1 MGQGLS
7 SFWMEVFQK
16 NKISMFQ
23 KFTCLLFLV
32 FSISGNAQDSELQLN
47 LDEAIEIALD
57 NNLDVKSSVFRER
70 TSELQFKQT
79 RNSRLPDLNATYS
92 YGLNNGRSI
101 DPFTN
106 TYIDEELTFSNAGI
120 DLGATLFNGFQIK
133 NRIQRD
139 RLNLQAA
146 EMEVQEARQEMV
158 LNVTLAYFQ
167 VLNNKDLLELAK
179 TRRVATEDQVE
190 RLKNLN
196 EEGEGSPANYTDI
209 RGQLAND
216 KAIIADAENNLK
228 ASKLELKRLLN
239 IEVGIDVT
247 PEYLTTEPIE
257 YRLTADEV
265 FKESLENLATFKAG
279 ELRIEAAKEDVQVSR
294 SLYSPEISFFAQLN
308 TNYSSL
314 ARLFN
319 ETGAAI
325 VETGQFVR
333 VGDNNFSVLEEQT
346 NFVAEEIP
354 YQDQLIN
361 NLNSNVGVAVSIPIF
376 NGFRARNT
384 VALQKIALEER
395 EVEFERTRNEFEQ
408 AIREAH
414 NDMQTAFNRYGI
426 YKEQVAAYSESFR
439 VNEIRF
445 NSGVSNIVDYVIS
458 KNNLDNAKIN
468 LANARYEYIFRT
480 KILDYYR
487 GFSI

>member
-1 MGQGLS
+1 M
-7 SFWMEVFQK
+7 K
-16 NKISMFQ
+16 
-23 KFTCLLFLV
+23 
-32 FSISGNAQDSELQLN
+32 
-47 LDEAIEIALD
+47 
-57 NNLDVKSSVFRER
+57 
-70 TSELQFKQT
+70 
-79 RNSRLPDLNATYS
+79 
-92 YGLNNGRSI
+92 
-101 DPFTN
+101 
-106 TYIDEELTFSNAGI
+106 
-120 DLGATLFNGFQIK
+120 
-133 NRIQRD
+133 
-139 RLNLQAA
+139 
-146 EMEVQEARQEMV
+146 
-158 LNVTLAYFQ
+158 
-167 VLNNKDLLELAK
+167 
-179 TRRVATEDQVE
+179 
-190 RLKNLN
+190 
-196 EEGEGSPANYTDI
+196 
-209 RGQLAND
+209 
-216 KAIIADAENNLK
+216 
-228 ASKLELKRLLN
+228 
-239 IEVGIDVT
+239 
-247 PEYLTTEPIE
+247 
-257 YRLTADEV
+257 
-265 FKESLENLATFKAG
+265 
-279 ELRIEAAKEDVQVSR
+279 
-294 SLYSPEISFFAQLN
+294 
-308 TNYSSL
+308 
-314 ARLFN
+314 
-319 ETGAAI
+319 
-325 VETGQFVR
+325 TGQFVR

>member
-1 MGQGLS
+1 
-7 SFWMEVFQK
+7 
-16 NKISMFQ
+16 MFQ
-23 KFTCLLFLV
+23 KFTCLLFIV
-32 FSISGNAQDSELQLN
+32 FSISGHAQDSALQLN
-47 LDEAIEIALD
+47 LDEAIEVALE
-57 NNLDVKSSVFRER
+57 NNLDVKSSVLRGR

-79 RNSRLPDLNATYS
+79 RNSRLPALNASYS

-106 TYIDEELTFSNAGI
+106 TYIDEELNFSNAGI
-120 DLGATLFNGFQIK
+120 SLGATLFNGFQIK

-179 TRRVATEDQVE
+179 ARRVATEDQVD
-190 RLKNLN
+190 RLKTLN
-196 EEGEGSPANYTDI
+196 DEGQGSPANYTDI

-216 KAIIADAENNLK
+216 DALIADAENNLK

-239 IEVGIDVT
+239 IDAEVNVAA
-247 PEYLTTEPIE
+247 EYFTTEPGE
-257 YRLTADEV
+257 YSLSANEV

-279 ELRIEAAKEDVQVSR
+279 ELRIKAAKEDVQVSR

-319 ETGAAI
+319 ETGTTI
-325 VETGQFVR
+325 VETGQYVR
-333 VGDNNFSVLEEQT
+333 VGENNFSVLAEET
-346 NFVAEEIP
+346 NFAEEKIP
-354 YQDQLIN
+354 YEDQLIN
-361 NLNSNVGVAVSIPIF
+361 NLNSNVGVSVSIPIF

-384 VALQKIALEER
+384 VALQKIVLEER
-395 EVEFERTRNEFEQ
+395 EVEYERTKNEFEQ

-426 YKEQVAAYSESFR
+426 YKDQVAAYEESFR

-445 NSGVSNIVDYVIS
+445 NSGVSNIVDYIIS

-487 GFSI
+487 GLSI